1 MQNSVKINYSEYS
14 NNPIAQEIE
23 FELIKD
29 IVLKLKYIEEKEEVI
44 LSMADTITANTELEG
59 TLDYEKI
66 NVLIRALS
74 QLRNQIKERR

>member
-29 IVLKLKYIEEKEEVI
+29 IILKLKYIEEKEEVI
-44 LSMADTITANTELEG
+44 LSMADTIDNF
-59 TLDYEKI
+59 
-66 NVLIRALS
+66 
-74 QLRNQIKERR
+74 

>member
-1 MQNSVKINYSEYS
+1 MQNSVKINYNEYS